1 MKKIFLLAFV
11 AIFGF
16 YSAGSVNWYP
26 YIDQPPCSTN
36 PDQTAWGSPIEFKLC
51 FEQPCNK
58 CCFTIIYFDRWI
70 GGNPPPINEIFVAG
84 IFHDG
89 NSCCG
94 YYSDAAVVDEFF
106 KQLFYNKS
114 KDNNDFYNQVTY
126 GGMHTAWLSVKGKC
140 VVSEES
146 CGTICCGTPIELNFE
161 TIDDIHTVT
170 SINIQNGAGLHFP
183 ECNPQIE
190 NCLPDCAVHN
200 KGVEPLLCTL
210 PCNPNNW
217 GNPQEQVIDLIGCS
231 GCQIRFFYQKRTANC
246 PPDEYNDYRILSGWE
261 KINCSACSTFIEEDY
276 LGQIVSWLLY
286 NGGLPMP
293 TVHGEIGCITN
304 YRVINSLCWKFI
316 NNRAEYCDETKCC
329 IKLYKICLELNPLTE
344 TWEPRWYD
352 ITEEENNEQCT
363 SPCIKLCSPPAY

>member
-161 TIDDIHTVT
+161 TIDDIHTVHQST
-170 SINIQNGAGLHFP
+170 YKTVPDFIFLNAILRLKIVYQTVQYITKALNLYFVHSHVIQT
-183 ECNPQIE
+183 I
-190 NCLPDCAVHN
+190 
-200 KGVEPLLCTL
+200 
-210 PCNPNNW
+210 
-217 GNPQEQVIDLIGCS
+217 
-231 GCQIRFFYQKRTANC
+231 
-246 PPDEYNDYRILSGWE
+246 
-261 KINCSACSTFIEEDY
+261 
-276 LGQIVSWLLY
+276 
-286 NGGLPMP
+286 
-293 TVHGEIGCITN
+293 GEILKN
-304 YRVINSLCWKFI
+304 K
-316 NNRAEYCDETKCC
+316 
-329 IKLYKICLELNPLTE
+329 
-344 TWEPRWYD
+344 
-352 ITEEENNEQCT
+352 
-363 SPCIKLCSPPAY
+363 